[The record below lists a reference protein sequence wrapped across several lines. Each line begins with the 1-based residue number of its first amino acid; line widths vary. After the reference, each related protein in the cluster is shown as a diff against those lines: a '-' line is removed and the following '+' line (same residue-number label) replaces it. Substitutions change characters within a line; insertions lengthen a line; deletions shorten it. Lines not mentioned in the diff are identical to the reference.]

1 MNGGRFVGRVGG
13 LAVALGVGVALAS
26 GHQAVAWAEE
36 GSSPSAP
43 SASAPPP
50 STAGAGDRPSTAP
63 ADSTADDK
71 KKPST
76 GPAVSYGAEQGEP
89 GRDPEKAELPPQ
101 AAKRPHRASSVIDD
115 DDADSPSTHAPKRR
129 RQPADEPDGSHGRP
143 TRAPAAPGDAEG
155 ADPEPEKRP
164 AVGLAVEAIAAPPA
178 STQPNVTVTAHRVA
192 PDNPAGQK
200 MISTAA
206 PVPKD
211 NPPTVDE
218 VTFAA
223 RTAPGLGSL
232 APDGPAAPAGPPLEL
247 AALAVAARLR
257 TSERSTLGGAGNT
270 VAPALLTAEPLSAT
284 TAFIA
289 SSAAPLAPEQPIGEP
304 DPATGVVTGSVT
316 GSVTATGSANNALS
330 YTVVTGPTK
339 GTVVLNSATGAY
351 TYTPTRAARLDA
363 GTTTIADIDTFTAGV
378 SNGAQTTNTPVAV
391 YVSPLRYAVTTS
403 LPASTT
409 PAAVAVGADGR
420 MYVANTASWSVS
432 VMNTA
437 TSTLVDANPD
447 NWLSTSIPV
456 GPWPGALA
464 LSPDGKRLYVANT
477 GWMSVSVIDTTTYK
491 VIDADPGNIFT
502 NEIGVGSNPSALAF
516 AAGGRLY
523 VANRGSA
530 SVSVIDTT
538 TNKRIDAN
546 PANPSSS
553 DIAVGSSPNALVLQG
568 TQLYVANRGSN
579 TVSVIDTT
587 TFKVTKTLTVGT
599 QPSAMTLG
607 PNGSIY
613 VVNTASKTVSVID
626 TTTNSVRAVAI
637 SVGPAPGSIAFDALG
652 NRVFVANGNDTVSI
666 IDTATNT
673 VTDTVAIDSDT
684 AGSHAITVAP
694 SGTVYVAD
702 TDDNIVR
709 VLSLKPGQAHATID
723 LGIKSGAKV
732 AMIPGAFGKGEAVFA
747 YLKGA
752 LCAAPNVC
760 VPISYMNTGEFLGQD
775 LAAKSMDDGVLQ
787 LDRWIRSTPGK
798 KIVMGHSL
806 GSAIIYRWLRQY
818 SNDPTAPPPS
828 ELSFI
833 TLGSSERS
841 ITGLA
846 YTDPNN
852 MYAYRRA
859 AGFDIPADTPYHVV
873 DGCVKWDGYCYWIPG
888 DSRSARGQNDLHLTY
903 GSVDLNDPQN
913 EVVVTGNITRVLI
926 PTPGWE

>member
-1 MNGGRFVGRVGG
+1 MNVNGGRFVGRVGG
-13 LAVALGVGVALAS
+13 LAVALGVGVALA
-26 GHQAVAWAEE
+26 GGQQAVAWADD
-36 GSSPSAP
+36 GSSPGAP
-43 SASAPPP
+43 SASSSPPDP
-50 STAGAGDRPSTAP
+50 TRADGTSTASADPGTDHPTAKSDPGVSTRAAAGDDES
-63 ADSTADDK
+63 
-71 KKPST
+71 
-76 GPAVSYGAEQGEP
+76 
-89 GRDPEKAELPPQ
+89 DPEAT
-101 AAKRPHRASSVIDD
+101 KRPHRKSAEVAEATAASVK
-115 DDADSPSTHAPKRR
+115 ADPAPTARQPKRGR
-129 RQPADEPDGSHGRP
+129 HPVDEPDRTP
-143 TRAPAAPGDAEG
+143 ETATDAVAAPAAAPA
-155 ADPEPEKRP
+155 AAATPEPNR
-164 AVGLAVEAIAAPPA
+164 
-178 STQPNVTVTAHRVA
+178 TAE
-192 PDNPAGQK
+192 D
-200 MISTAA
+200 
-206 PVPKD
+206 D
-211 NPPTVDE
+211 PPTVDD
-218 VTFAA
+218 VVLAA
-223 RTAPGLGSL
+223 PTTPGHGSL
-232 APDGPAAPAGPPLEL
+232 APDGPAVPVGPTLEL
-247 AALAVAARLR
+247 AALAVAGRLR
-257 TSERSTLGGAGNT
+257 NSEPSTLDEGANT
-270 VAPALLTAEPLSAT
+270 AVPALLVAEPFAAA

-289 SSAAPLAPEQPIGEP
+289 SNSAPVVPEQPIGAP
-304 DPATGVVTGSVT
+304 DPVTGVVK
-316 GSVTATGSANNALS
+316 GSVTATDADNDALS
-330 YTVVTGPTK
+330 YTVVTGPTN
-339 GTVVLNSATGAY
+339 GTVVLNAATGAY

-378 SNGAQTTNTPVAV
+378 SDGAGTTNTSVAV
-391 YVSPLRYAVTTS
+391 YVSPLRYAVTTA
-403 LPASTT
+403 LPATTT

-432 VMNTA
+432 VIDT
-437 TSTLVDANPD
+437 TTYKVIDANPG

-502 NEIGVGSNPSALAF
+502 NEIGVGSAPSALVVG
-516 AAGGRLY
+516 AGGRLF

-530 SVSVIDTT
+530 SVSVIDTG

-546 PANPSSS
+546 PASPSSS
-553 DIAVGSSPNALVLQG
+553 DIAVGAAPSALVLQG
-568 TQLYVANRGSN
+568 TQLYVANRDSS

-587 TFKVTKTLTVGT
+587 TFKVTKTLTVGK

-613 VVNTASKTVSVID
+613 VVNTGSKTVSVIE
-626 TTTNSVRAVAI
+626 TTTNTVRAGAI
-637 SVGPAPGSIAFDALG
+637 PVGPAPSSIAFDPVG
-652 NRVFVANGNDTVSI
+652 NRAFVVNTNDTVSI
-666 IDTATNT
+666 IDATTNT
-673 VTDTVAIDSDT
+673 VTDTLAIDSDT
-684 AGSHAITVAP
+684 AGGHAVTVGP
-694 SGTVYVAD
+694 GGTVYVAD
-702 TDDNIVR
+702 VDDNIVR
-709 VLSLKPGQAHATID
+709 VLSLKAGQAHATID
-723 LGIKSGAKV
+723 LGIKSGATV
-732 AMIPGAFGKGEAVFA
+732 AMIPGAFGKGQAVFA

-787 LDRWIRSTPGK
+787 LDAWIRSTPGK

-841 ITGLA
+841 VTGLA

-888 DSRSARGQNDLHLTY
+888 DSRSARGQNELHLTY
-903 GSVDLNDPQN
+903 GNFDLNDPQN